1 MPVARIVMF
10 RAVVAISL
18 GLLLWS
24 VSASL
29 LGNVLAAT
37 GGLSPDK
44 AQNIKDAI
52 VKVYTTYNPPN
63 FHEPWQMLGQQAL
76 QGSGFIIEG
85 NRILTNAHVVQWQT
99 FVQVRKSG
107 QARKYTARVEY
118 VAHETDLALLRV
130 EDEDFFKGIVPLRIG
145 GLPEIR
151 DEVAVYGFPVG
162 GDRLGITQGVVSRI
176 EHIVYNHS
184 GAYLLA
190 CQIDASINIGNSGG
204 PVLKGDEVVGVAFQ
218 GMLKRGFENV
228 GYIIPA
234 PIVRHFLEDIKKDGV
249 FHGTPELGLKM
260 QKMENPALL
269 QRFGLKHGETG
280 ALVNKIFPGSPAEG
294 FILQDDVVVAL
305 DGYSVEEDGT
315 VEFRRGERT
324 FLGYIWQQKH
334 IGDTVNVDV
343 VRNGERKHFTIPLNK
358 AIGMERLVPNMQY
371 DHMPTYYIY
380 GGLVFTPLVLNYLK
394 EYGDE
399 DNWRINSPVELLN
412 LYENSEPSEKL
423 KQVVI
428 LAKVLADD
436 VNIGYHTYLDGV
448 IVAANGRT
456 ISNLNELIAAIE
468 NNKGAFHVFEDS
480 KGHRLILDR
489 LKADKRGPEI
499 LRRYKIVSDRSA
511 DLLQE

>member
-1 MPVARIVMF
+1 MPVAGLVMF
-10 RAVVAISL
+10 RAVAVVTFAILLSL
-18 GLLLWS
+18 G
-24 VSASL
+24 SACLSE
-29 LGNVLAAT
+29 NVHAAT
-37 GGLSPDK
+37 GLSVDK

-52 VKVYTTYNPPN
+52 VKVYTTYNPAN

-85 NRILTNAHVVQWQT
+85 NRILTNAHVVEWQT
-99 FVQVRKSG
+99 FVQVRKAG
-107 QARKYTARVEY
+107 QARKYNARVEY

-130 EDEDFFKGIVPLRIG
+130 EDEDFFKGVTPLRIG
-145 GLPEIR
+145 SLPEIR

-234 PIVRHFLEDIKKDGV
+234 PIVKHFLEDIKKDGV

-280 ALVNKIFPGSPAEG
+280 ALVNKVFPGSSAENV
-294 FILQDDVVVAL
+294 ILKDDVVVAL

-315 VEFRRGERT
+315 VEFRHGERT

-334 IGDTVNVDV
+334 IGDSIDVDI
-343 VRNGERKHFTIPLNK
+343 VRNGERKHFTIPLTK

-371 DHMPTYYIY
+371 DRMPTYYIY

-399 DNWRINSPVELLN
+399 DNWRINSPIELLN
-412 LYENSEPSEKL
+412 YYENGEPSEKL

-436 VNIGYHTYLDGV
+436 VNVGYHTYLDGV
-448 IVAANGRT
+448 IVAVNGVN
-456 ISNLNELIAAIE
+456 ISDLNDVIAAIE
-468 NNKGAFHVFEDS
+468 NNKRVFHVFEDS
-480 KGHRLILDR
+480 KGHRLILD
-489 LKADKRGPEI
+489 KMQADKRGQDI
-499 LRRYKIVSDRSA
+499 LRRYKILFDRSSE
-511 DLLQE
+511 LYGK

>member
-1 MPVARIVMF
+1 MPVACVVML
-10 RAVVAISL
+10 RAVLVVIL
-18 GLLLWS
+18 VLLL
-24 VSASL
+24 SL
-29 LGNVLAAT
+29 VLACLSGNAHAVT
-37 GGLSPDK
+37 GLSVDK

-52 VKVYTTYNPPN
+52 VKVYTTYNPAN
-63 FHEPWQMLGQQAL
+63 FHEPWQMLGQQSL

-85 NRILTNAHVVQWQT
+85 NRILTNAHVVEWQT

-130 EDEDFFKGIVPLRIG
+130 EDEDFFKGVVPLRIG
-145 GLPEIR
+145 SLPEIR

-269 QRFGLKHGETG
+269 RRFGLKDGERG
-280 ALVNKIFPGSPAEG
+280 ALVNKVFPGAPAEG
-294 FILQDDVVVAL
+294 LIFQDDVLVAI
-305 DGYSVEEDGT
+305 DGYPVEEDGT

-334 IGDTVNVDV
+334 IGDTVDVDI
-343 VRNGERKHFTIPLNK
+343 VRHGERKRFTIPLTK
-358 AIGMERLVPNMQY
+358 TIGMERLVPNMQY
-371 DHMPTYYIY
+371 DRMPTYYIY
-380 GGLVFTPLVLNYLK
+380 GGLVFIPLVLNYLK

-399 DNWRINSPVELLN
+399 DNWRVNSPVELLN
-412 LYENSEPSEKL
+412 YYENGEPSEKL

-436 VNIGYHTYLDGV
+436 VNIGYHTYMDGV
-448 IVAANGRT
+448 IVAVNGVNVT
-456 ISNLNELIAAIE
+456 NLNDVIAAIE

-489 LKADKRGPEI
+489 EQAFKRGPEI
-499 LRRYKIVSDRSA
+499 LRRYKIPSDRSL
-511 DLLQE
+511 DLLGK

>member
-1 MPVARIVMF
+1 MPMF
-10 RAVVAISL
+10 RVVAAITPV
-18 GLLLWS
+18 LLLLS
-24 VSASL
+24 FLALS
-29 LGNVLAAT
+29 GNAHAAT
-37 GGLSPDK
+37 GGLSVDM

-52 VKVYTTYNPPN
+52 VKVYTTYNPAN

-130 EDEDFFKGIVPLRIG
+130 DDEDFFKGVVPLRIG
-145 GLPEIR
+145 SLPEIR
-151 DEVAVYGFPVG
+151 DDVAVYGFPVG

-234 PIVRHFLEDIKKDGV
+234 PVVKHFLEDIKKDGV

-269 QRFGLKHGETG
+269 QRFGLKYGERG
-280 ALVNKIFPGSPAEG
+280 ALVNEIFPGSPAKG
-294 FILQDDVVVAL
+294 VIHQDDVVVAL

-324 FLGYIWQQKH
+324 FLGYVWQQKH
-334 IGDTVNVDV
+334 IGDVLDVEV
-343 VRNGERKHFTIPLNK
+343 VRNGERKHFTIPLTK

-371 DHMPTYYIY
+371 DRMPTYYIY

-399 DNWRINSPVELLN
+399 DNWRANSPVELLHY
-412 LYENSEPSEKL
+412 YENGEPSEKL

-436 VNIGYHTYLDGV
+436 VNIGYHTYMDGV
-448 IVAANGRT
+448 IVAVNGVDV
-456 ISNLNELIAAIE
+456 IDLKDLIAAIE
-468 NNKGAFHVFEDS
+468 NNKGSFHVFEDS

-489 LKADKRGPEI
+489 LKADNRGPEI

>member
-1 MPVARIVMF
+1 MPVACMGML
-10 RAVVAISL
+10 RAVAAVTIV
-18 GLLLWS
+18 LLLLP
-24 VSASL
+24 VSACLS
-29 LGNVLAAT
+29 GNACAAT
-37 GGLSPDK
+37 GLSLDK
-44 AQNIKDAI
+44 AQSIKDAV
-52 VKVYTTYNPPN
+52 VKVYSTYNPAN
-63 FHEPWQMLGQQAL
+63 FHEPWQMQGQQSM

-85 NRILTNAHVVQWQT
+85 NRILTNAHVVAWQT

-107 QARKYTARVEY
+107 QARKYTARVEH

-145 GLPEIR
+145 SLPEIR
-151 DEVAVYGFPVG
+151 DEVGVYGFPAG

-190 CQIDASINIGNSGG
+190 CQIDASINVGNSGG

-234 PIVRHFLEDIKKDGV
+234 SIVKHFLQDIEKDGV

-269 QRFGLKHGETG
+269 QRFGLKPGETG
-280 ALVNKIFPGSPAEG
+280 ALVNKVFPDSPAEG
-294 FILQDDVVVAL
+294 LIFQDDVVVAL
-305 DGYSVEEDGT
+305 DGYVVEEDGT

-334 IGDTVNVDV
+334 IGDTVNVDI
-343 VRNGERKHFTIPLNK
+343 VRNGERKHFTILLTK

-412 LYENSEPSEKL
+412 YYENGEPSEKL

-448 IVAANGRT
+448 IVSVNGVNVG
-456 ISNLNELIAAIE
+456 NLNDVIAAIE

-489 LKADKRGPEI
+489 EQASRRGPDI
-499 LRRYKIVSDRSA
+499 LRRYKILSDRSS
-511 DLLQE
+511 DLSDK